1 MILATLFVNPI
12 PIDPATAIF
21 WVIPLCIAVAA
32 VYRTIRTDNLR
43 RLPREIV
50 TLSVCLIGGLAA
62 LMAILWTA
70 QTLLS

>member
-12 PIDPATAIF
+12 QIDPATSIF
-21 WVIPLCIAVAA
+21 WMIPLCIAVAV
-32 VYRTIRTDNLR
+32 VYRTIRTHNLR
-43 RLPREIV
+43 TLPREIV

-70 QTLLS
+70 QTFLS

>member
-1 MILATLFVNPI
+1 MNLATIFVNPI
-12 PIDPATAIF
+12 PIDPTDAIF